1 MRKLVFLIAV
11 MLSCASVYGQQPVEG
26 NNSSVE
32 VALNLG
38 ENGGL
43 TISSP
48 ALRYRYF
55 FNSIFAAR
63 LQLLVNNSSQEQ
75 AGSELKSS
83 TWTAIPAFEYHFSGN
98 DNLDPFA
105 FVGIG
110 FGGVSSEFTDPSGLI
125 TKSESTSFGY
135 SVGLGMDYYV
145 IDRVYVGTE
154 VGFSSNTVTTPV
166 DGQTEDDKQSQSGFG
181 ATAGIRLGWRF

>member
-1 MRKLVFLIAV
+1 MRKSVFLIAV
-11 MLSCASVYGQQPVEG
+11 MLSCISVYGQKPVEG

-43 TISSP
+43 TITSP

-55 FNSIFAAR
+55 FNSNMAAR
-63 LQLLVNNSSQEQ
+63 LELLVNTSSQDQ
-75 AGSELKSS
+75 AGSELKST
-83 TWTAIPAFEYHFSGN
+83 TWIAIPAFEYHYGGN
-98 DNLDPFA
+98 DNLDPYA
-105 FVGIG
+105 YAGVG
-110 FGGVSSEFTDPSGLI
+110 FGGESSELTDPSGLV
-125 TKSESTSFGY
+125 TESESTSFGY

-145 IDRVYVGTE
+145 LDGVYLGTE
-154 VGFSSNTVTTPV
+154 VGFSSVSVTTPV
-166 DGQTEDDKQSQSGFG
+166 DGQSEDDKQSQSGFG